1 MEQGDY
7 ITAWVAYLLAA
18 AVFSVLAWRLLRR
31 LPWRELAYLLECW
44 LLALLL
50 TPWYVLPDQ
59 DILAPALIVF
69 VLDTITIEP
78 VAGIRA
84 LIPLILMLFVMM
96 VVALLLSVLYRL
108 RRRRLARSVSAT
120 SV

>member
-1 MEQGDY
+1 MEPSDY
-7 ITAWVAYLLAA
+7 ITAWVVYLLAA
-18 AVFSVLAWRLLRR
+18 AVFSIVAWRVLRR

-69 VLDTITIEP
+69 VLETVTIAPT
-78 VAGIRA
+78 AGIRA
-84 LIPLILMLFVMM
+84 LIPLILMLFVML
-96 VVALLLSVLYRL
+96 VVAVLLSVLHRIRL
-108 RRRRLARSVSAT
+108 RRHRLLVSRG
-120 SV
+120 